1 MMPRCCQYTLLLA
14 SLPHQPRQFF
24 SDGRTLLSREQLDRR
39 LRLLDASDAAEL
51 ERIETFVQ
59 GFQFTDEN
67 DETMLSAYRESAA
80 CILNDEMKRLA
91 LWHLELRI
99 LLSVL
104 RLRHGG
110 ASAPE
115 KHAFPGTGMWQDAIK
130 KNWHKNDFGL
140 GYRVPWLAGAEALL
154 ANGRPH
160 ELERFLL
167 ELIWRHY
174 IEVGRRHYF
183 DFAAVALYV
192 LRWNLSRRW
201 SSYRSDEAVACFDRL
216 VEAGLKDCN
225 FSLEI
230 R

>member
-1 MMPRCCQYTLLLA
+1 MPHRCQYTLLLA

-51 ERIETFVQ
+51 QRIEALAQ
-59 GFQFTDEN
+59 GFQFENEN
-67 DETMLSAYRESAA
+67 DETMLSSYLETAGR
-80 CILNDEMKRLA
+80 ILNDEMRRLA

-99 LLSVL
+99 LLSAL
-104 RLRHGG
+104 RLRLAG

-115 KHAFPGTGMWQDAIK
+115 RTSFPGAGTWQDAIK

-140 GYRVPWLAGAEALL
+140 GYRVPWLADAHALL

-160 ELERFLL
+160 ELEKFLL

-174 IEVGRRHYF
+174 IEVGNRHYF
-183 DFAAVALYV
+183 DFTAVALYV
-192 LRWNLSRRW
+192 LRWDLSRRW
-201 SSYRSDEAVACFDRL
+201 SSYRGDEAVACFDRL
-216 VEAGLKDCN
+216 VETGLKDCDL
-225 FSLEI
+225 SLEI